1 MISGFTHCPL
11 LSSKMEEFDS
21 MSESAS
27 AILIPVLFTLSNEFP
42 IFFHL
47 KLITSDPL
55 NFHLAKAM

>member
-1 MISGFTHCPL
+1 MVSGFTHCPL
-11 LSSKMEEFDS
+11 LSSKMEELGS

-47 KLITSDPL
+47 KLITSSDQI
-55 NFHLAKAM
+55 H